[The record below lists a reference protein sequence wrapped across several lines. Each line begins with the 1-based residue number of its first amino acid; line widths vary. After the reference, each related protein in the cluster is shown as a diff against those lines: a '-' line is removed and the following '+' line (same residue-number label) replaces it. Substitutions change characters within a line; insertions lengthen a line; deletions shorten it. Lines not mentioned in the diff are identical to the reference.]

1 MLTRTLGAAPN
12 RRFVIQWANFTVFD
26 DQRARMTMQV
36 KLFEGANAIELHYCT
51 LTPGMMANR
60 VTGESATVGIESP
73 DGRAGRQHSF
83 NRAMAVNTGTAL
95 RFTP

>member
-1 MLTRTLGAAPN
+1 
-12 RRFVIQWANFTVFD
+12 
-26 DQRARMTMQV
+26 
-36 KLFEGANAIELHYCT
+36 
-51 LTPGMMANR
+51 MMANR